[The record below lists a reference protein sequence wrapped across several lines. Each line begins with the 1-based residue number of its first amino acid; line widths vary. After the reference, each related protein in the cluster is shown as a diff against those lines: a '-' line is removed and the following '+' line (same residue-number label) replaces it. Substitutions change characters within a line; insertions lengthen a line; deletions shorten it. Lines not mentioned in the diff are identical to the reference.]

1 LPHAPSLQG
10 PFGIE
15 QNSPRLVA
23 QPDVIISNPKIP
35 LSIRQY
41 RMAEISWV
49 ALSGSRDRPQ
59 SHRHA
64 RCINAE
70 DQPLSN
76 GYAVFAGGTIDKV

>member
-1 LPHAPSLQG
+1 LQG

-15 QNSPRLVA
+15 QNSPRLFA
-23 QPDVIISNPKIP
+23 QPEVIINKPITP
-35 LSIRQY
+35 PRICQY